1 MGRKSSLSVGDK
13 IGAFTIL
20 EVLPTKSGNHSKAII
35 LCDFC
40 GEQKKMSS
48 QNIKNK
54 NSCGCQQR
62 NSSGWKNNSGAYN
75 KTWQL
80 PLGEAAKNNLYYQ
93 YKKCAE
99 KRKYAFDFTKEE
111 FCQIVIKPCHYCGS
125 KCQSVIKGQG
135 KTSGDFYYT
144 GVDRWNNSIGYNRQN
159 CVPCCKICN
168 SMKNTLSEEEF
179 LSHIKQILSYLGRC
193 SECVDAP
200 SITIE

>member
-13 IGAFTIL
+13 VGAFT
-20 EVLPTKSGNHSKAII
+20 VLDVLKTESGKHSKAIV
-35 LCDFC
+35 LCQFC
-40 GEQKKMSS
+40 GNQKKMSS
-48 QNIKNK
+48 QNIKK
-54 NSCGCQQR
+54 KTSCGCQQR
-62 NSSGWKNNSGAYN
+62 NSNIWKNNNGAYN

-80 PLGEAAKNNLYYQ
+80 PFGEASKNNLYYQ

-99 KRKYAFDFTKEE
+99 KRKYAFDLTKEE
-111 FCQIVIKPCHYCGS
+111 FCNMVIKPCHYCGN
-125 KCQSVIKGQG
+125 KCQSIIKGQG

-144 GVDRWNNSIGYNRQN
+144 GIDRWNNTLGYDMQN

-179 LSHIKQILSYLGRC
+179 VSHIKQILSHLGKC
-193 SECVDAP
+193 GKCIDAP